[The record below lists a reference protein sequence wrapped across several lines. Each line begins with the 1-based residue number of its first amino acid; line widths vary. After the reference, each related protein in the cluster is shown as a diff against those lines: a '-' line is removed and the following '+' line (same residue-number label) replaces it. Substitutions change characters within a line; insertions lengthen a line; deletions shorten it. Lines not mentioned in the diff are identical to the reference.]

1 MEIAV
6 KAVNQKTKIKK
17 TKFSLFSC
25 IIYVFISLFTIFC
38 FLPFWLVVINS
49 FAAEEAI
56 RVNGYQIF
64 PGKFSLYS
72 YMYLFNGKQIY
83 YSYGVTIFVT
93 VVGTLMAVLVT
104 AMFAY
109 PLAHPKVKYRNI
121 LSFITYF
128 TMIFGAGIVGSYIL
142 IANWLH
148 LKDNIWA
155 LILPYLMNPFYV
167 FILISFFRTVPI
179 ELSEAATIDGAN
191 DLRTFFQIIWPISL
205 PAIATVSL
213 FYALQYWN
221 DFWLALMYIDNYK
234 LQPLQMMIRQLIS
247 NINASQYIG
256 NTSTNYTQVVPSN
269 GIQLSTV
276 CITIGPIILLYP
288 FLQRY
293 FISGLTIGAVKG

>member
-1 MEIAV
+1 
-6 KAVNQKTKIKK
+6 
-17 TKFSLFSC
+17 
-25 IIYVFISLFTIFC
+25 
-38 FLPFWLVVINS
+38 
-49 FAAEEAI
+49 
-56 RVNGYQIF
+56 
-64 PGKFSLYS
+64 
-72 YMYLFNGKQIY
+72 
-83 YSYGVTIFVT
+83 
-93 VVGTLMAVLVT
+93 
-104 AMFAY
+104 
-109 PLAHPKVKYRNI
+109 
-121 LSFITYF
+121 
-128 TMIFGAGIVGSYIL
+128 
-142 IANWLH
+142 
-148 LKDNIWA
+148 
-155 LILPYLMNPFYV
+155 MNPFYV